1 MRRGKLEPRG
11 FLLFT
16 VRSRIDQA
24 NGPAWAAIKDWK
36 GIEMTNID
44 KNPARDLARAMPPAP
59 TPQQI
64 KQARSAAG
72 QTQQQAAALVYV
84 DGRAWRRWESGD
96 RQMDAAHWE
105 LYQIKVIG

>member
-1 MRRGKLEPRG
+1 M
-11 FLLFT
+11 
-16 VRSRIDQA
+16 A
-24 NGPAWAAIKDWK
+24 NGPTMQARQTQPK
-36 GIEMTNID
+36 GAHN
-44 KNPARDLARAMPPAP
+44 MPPTPP
-59 TPQQI
+59 TPEQI

-105 LYQIKVIG
+105 LYQIKVIGLTPKK

>member
-1 MRRGKLEPRG
+1 
-11 FLLFT
+11 
-16 VRSRIDQA
+16 
-24 NGPAWAAIKDWK
+24 
-36 GIEMTNID
+36 MTNTDI
-44 KNPARDLARAMPPAP
+44 NPARDLARAMPPAP
-59 TPQQI
+59 TPKQI

-105 LYQIKVIG
+105 LYQIKVIGLTPDPVLRVRLRRLGALPNQGYRVNP